1 MFPEIPSEKGLVG
14 KAHPMGNLLYAEIGG
29 LQRGL
34 YFRYGMAVDNAFG
47 RDVLHLLRDAG
58 EITRCDMEPLGIENH
73 FAVPGAV
80 VVYLLDKTLEQFLL
94 TVYPPQ
100 GRLHEKTL
108 CLVIYVHHQALDAV
122 ACDENPEMV
131 VTVMVDIV
139 YAECQRPELSGM
151 FRGKE
156 RAGCLLQEME
166 EKGIQPA
173 GNLMEKPVGE
183 PDE

>member
-73 FAVPGAV
+73 LAVRGAV
-80 VVYLLDKTLEQFLL
+80 VVYLLDKTLEKFLL
-94 TVYPPQ
+94 TVYPPK

-139 YAECQRPELSGM
+139 YAECQRPELPGM

-156 RAGCLLQEME
+156 RAGCLLKEMKE
-166 EKGIQPA
+166 EGIQPA

-183 PDE
+183 TDE

>member
-14 KAHPMGNLLYAEIGG
+14 KAHPMGNLLYAEIGS

-58 EITRCDMEPLGIENH
+58 EIMRCDMKPLGIENH
-73 FAVPGAV
+73 FAVRGAV
-80 VVYLLDKTLEQFLL
+80 VVYLLDKTLEKFLL
-94 TVYPPQ
+94 TVYFSG
-100 GRLHEKTL
+100 GRLHEKAL
-108 CLVIYVHHQALDAV
+108 RLVIYVHHQALDAV

-139 YAECQRPELSGM
+139 YAECQRPEQPGM
-151 FRGKE
+151 FRRKE

-173 GNLMEKPVGE
+173 GDLMEKPVGE

>member
-14 KAHPMGNLLYAEIGG
+14 KAHPIGNLLYAEIGS

-47 RDVLHLLRDAG
+47 RDVLHLLCDTG
-58 EITRCDMEPLGIENH
+58 EITRCDMKPLGIENH
-73 FAVPGAV
+73 FAVRGAV

-94 TVYPPQ
+94 TVYFSG
-100 GRLHEKTL
+100 GRLHEKAL
-108 CLVIYVHHQALDAV
+108 RLVIYVHHQALDAV

-156 RAGCLLQEME
+156 CTGCLLKEMK